1 MKLKNKSARP
11 HWLGNV
17 LIAPLATEEVG
28 EEWRSAY
35 NKQDLE
41 EVIERKDEVVIEAAE
56 VEVKPRG
63 RKAKVE
69 VVEETEQAA
78 E

>member
-1 MKLKNKSARP
+1 MKLKNNSARP

-28 EEWRSAY
+28 DEWRNAY

-41 EVIERKDEVVIEAAE
+41 EVKEKAAE
-56 VEVKPRG
+56 
-63 RKAKVE
+63 KVE
-69 VVEETEQAA
+69 KQPRKVKDVE
-78 E
+78 

>member
-1 MKLKNKSARP
+1 MKLKNNSARP

-28 EEWRSAY
+28 DEWRNAY

-41 EVIERKDEVVIEAAE
+41 EVKE
-56 VEVKPRG
+56 
-63 RKAKVE
+63 KATEKVE
-69 VVEETEQAA
+69 KQPRKVKDVE
-78 E
+78 

>member
-11 HWLGNV
+11 HWIGNV

-28 EEWRSAY
+28 DEWRNAY

-63 RKAKVE
+63 RKAKAE
-69 VVEETEQAA
+69 VEEDTVA

>member
-1 MKLKNKSARP
+1 MKLYNKSARP

-28 EEWRSAY
+28 EEWRGAY

-41 EVIERKDEVVIEAAE
+41 EVKAKPAPEQVEEVVEEAP
-56 VEVKPRG
+56 KRG
-63 RKAKVE
+63 RKAK
-69 VVEETEQAA
+69 AA

>member
-1 MKLKNKSARP
+1 MKLYNKSARP

-28 EEWRSAY
+28 EEWRGAY
-35 NKQDLE
+35 NKQEVE
-41 EVIERKDEVVIEAAE
+41 EVKAKPAPEQVEEVVEEAP
-56 VEVKPRG
+56 KRG
-63 RKAKVE
+63 RKAK
-69 VVEETEQAA
+69 AA